1 MTNPVFD
8 TFFKQFP
15 TMVGFEGMAKQMD
28 DMQKSFAKVAT
39 NYPPYNVK
47 KTAENKY
54 VIELAV
60 AGFGK
65 QDIEVE
71 LKDKVL
77 VVKGNVNSD
86 ADANDPFYIYKGI
99 ANRAFTR
106 QFAIAD
112 NVEIQNAELI
122 NGMLKIW
129 LESVI
134 PDSKS
139 RKIDITEKKE
149 RSL

>member
-1 MTNPVFD
+1 MTNTVFD

-15 TMVGFEGMAKQMD
+15 ATVGFDGMVKQLD
-28 DMQKSFAKVAT
+28 DMQKSFAKAVT
-39 NYPPYNVK
+39 YPPYNVK
-47 KTAENKY
+47 KVDENKY

-71 LKDKVL
+71 LKEKVL
-77 VVKGNVNSD
+77 SIKGNVNSD
-86 ADANDPFYIYKGI
+86 QNDDPLYLYKGI

-106 QFAIAD
+106 QFTIAD
-112 NVEIQNAELI
+112 TVEIQNAELM

-129 LESVI
+129 LENLT
-134 PDSKS
+134 PAPKS
-139 RKIDITEKKE
+139 RKIEVTEQKE
-149 RSL
+149 RNL

>member
-1 MTNPVFD
+1 MTNTVFD

-15 TMVGFEGMAKQMD
+15 TMVGFDGMAKQLD
-28 DMQKSFAKVAT
+28 DMQKSFAKVVT
-39 NYPPYNVK
+39 YPPYNVK
-47 KTAENKY
+47 KIDENKY

-71 LKDKVL
+71 LKEKVL
-77 VVKGNVNSD
+77 SIKGNVNSD
-86 ADANDPFYIYKGI
+86 EKDDPFYLYKGI

-106 QFAIAD
+106 QFTIAD
-112 NVEIQNAELI
+112 TVEIQNAELV

-129 LESVI
+129 LENMT
-134 PDSKS
+134 PAPKS
-139 RKIDITEKKE
+139 RKIEIKEQKE
-149 RSL
+149 RNL

>member
-1 MTNPVFD
+1 MTHTVFD

-15 TMVGFEGMAKQMD
+15 TMVGFDTMAKQLD
-28 DMQKSFAKVAT
+28 DMQRKIAT
-39 NYPPYNVK
+39 YPPYNVK
-47 KTAENKY
+47 KIDENKY

-71 LKDKVL
+71 LKEKVL
-77 VVKGNVNSD
+77 SIKGNVNSD
-86 ADANDPFYIYKGI
+86 ANDDPFYLYRGI

-106 QFAIAD
+106 QFTIAD
-112 NVEIQNAELI
+112 TVEIQNAELM

-129 LESVI
+129 LENMT
-134 PDSKS
+134 PAPKS
-139 RKIDITEKKE
+139 RKIEIKEQKE
-149 RSL
+149 RNL

>member
-1 MTNPVFD
+1 MVNTAFD
-8 TFFKQFP
+8 AFFGQFP
-15 TMVGFEGMAKQMD
+15 NLVGFDAIAKQLSEV
-28 DMQKSFAKVAT
+28 QKASMKAV

-47 KTAENKY
+47 KVDENKY

-65 QDIEVE
+65 QDIELE

-77 VVKGNVNSD
+77 SIKGNVNSD
-86 ADANDPFYIYKGI
+86 EKDDPLYLYKGI

-106 QFAIAD
+106 QFTIAD
-112 NVEIQNAELI
+112 QVEIQNAELI

-129 LESVI
+129 LENVA
-134 PDSKS
+134 PKPTS
-139 RKIDITEKKE
+139 RKIDINEKKE

>member
-1 MTNPVFD
+1 MTNLVFD

-15 TMVGFEGMAKQMD
+15 STIGFDGMVKQLD
-28 DMQKSFAKVAT
+28 DMQKSFAKTVT
-39 NYPPYNVK
+39 YPPYNVK
-47 KTAENKY
+47 KIDENKY

-71 LKDKVL
+71 LKEKVL
-77 VVKGNVNSD
+77 SIKGNVNSD
-86 ADANDPFYIYKGI
+86 QNDDPLYLYRGI

-106 QFAIAD
+106 QFTIAD
-112 NVEIQNAELI
+112 TVEIQNAELM

-129 LESVI
+129 LENLT
-134 PDSKS
+134 PAPKS
-139 RKIDITEKKE
+139 RKIEVTEQKE
-149 RSL
+149 RNL

>member
-1 MTNPVFD
+1 MTNTVFD

-15 TMVGFEGMAKQMD
+15 TMVGFDGMAKQMD
-28 DMQKSFAKVAT
+28 DMQKSFAKVVT
-39 NYPPYNVK
+39 YPPYNVK

-54 VIELAV
+54 VIEMAV

-77 VVKGNVNSD
+77 SIKGNVNSD
-86 ADANDPFYIYKGI
+86 QNDDPMYLYKGI

-106 QFAIAD
+106 QFTIAD
-112 NVEIQNAELI
+112 TVEIQNAELI

-129 LESVI
+129 LENMT
-134 PDSKS
+134 PEPKS
-139 RKIDITEKKE
+139 RKIEVKE
-149 RSL
+149 QEVRHL

>member
-1 MTNPVFD
+1 MTNTVFD

-15 TMVGFEGMAKQMD
+15 ATVGFDGMVKQLD
-28 DMQKSFAKVAT
+28 DMQKSFAKAVT
-39 NYPPYNVK
+39 YPPYNVK
-47 KTAENKY
+47 KIDENKY

-71 LKDKVL
+71 LKEKVL
-77 VVKGNVNSD
+77 SIKGNVNSD
-86 ADANDPFYIYKGI
+86 QNDDPLYLYKGI

-106 QFAIAD
+106 QFTIAD
-112 NVEIQNAELI
+112 TVEIQNAELV

-129 LESVI
+129 LENLT
-134 PDSKS
+134 PAPKS
-139 RKIDITEKKE
+139 RKIEVTEQKE
-149 RSL
+149 RNL

>member
-1 MTNPVFD
+1 MTNIVFD

-15 TMVGFEGMAKQMD
+15 TMVGFDGMAKQMD
-28 DMQKSFAKVAT
+28 DMQKSFAKAVT
-39 NYPPYNVK
+39 YPPYNVK
-47 KTAENKY
+47 KIDENRY

-71 LKDKVL
+71 LKEKVL
-77 VVKGNVNSD
+77 SIKGNVNSD
-86 ADANDPFYIYKGI
+86 EKEDPYYLYRGI

-106 QFAIAD
+106 QFTIAD
-112 NVEIQNAELI
+112 TVEIQNAELI

-129 LESVI
+129 LENMT
-134 PDSKS
+134 PTPKS
-139 RKIDITEKKE
+139 RKIEIKE
-149 RSL
+149 QEVKNL

>member
-1 MTNPVFD
+1 MTNTVFD

-15 TMVGFEGMAKQMD
+15 ATVGFDGMVKQLD
-28 DMQKSFAKVAT
+28 DMQKSFAKAVT
-39 NYPPYNVK
+39 YPPYNVK
-47 KTAENKY
+47 KIDENKY

-71 LKDKVL
+71 LKEKVL
-77 VVKGNVNSD
+77 SIKGNVNSD
-86 ADANDPFYIYKGI
+86 QNDDPLYLYKGI

-106 QFAIAD
+106 QFTIAD
-112 NVEIQNAELI
+112 TVEIQNAELM

-129 LESVI
+129 LENMT
-134 PDSKS
+134 PAPKS
-139 RKIDITEKKE
+139 RKIEVTEQKE
-149 RSL
+149 RNL

>member
-1 MTNPVFD
+1 MTNTVFD

-15 TMVGFEGMAKQMD
+15 TLVGFDAMAKQLD
-28 DMQKSFAKVAT
+28 TQRAIQIGS
-39 NYPPYNVK
+39 YPPYNVK
-47 KTAENKY
+47 KIDENKY

-71 LKDKVL
+71 LKEKIL
-77 VVKGNVNSD
+77 SIKGNVSSD
-86 ADANDPFYIYKGI
+86 VKDDPFYLYRGI

-106 QFAIAD
+106 QFTIAD
-112 NVEIQNAELI
+112 TVEIQNAELV

-129 LESVI
+129 LENMT
-134 PDSKS
+134 PAPKS
-139 RKIDITEKKE
+139 RKIEIKEQKE
-149 RSL
+149 RNL